1 MILSRMARP
10 WRIEYE
16 GALYHVFSR
25 GNNQQDIFVTDDDC
39 YLFLDSIGQ
48 MSERFDTVIFA
59 YVLMNNHYHLL
70 LRTPKANLSRSMQW
84 LGTTYT
90 RRFNLSHLQCGHLF
104 QGRYKSILVENDA
117 YLMQLSYYIHNN
129 PLRAGIVK
137 RLIDY
142 RWSSYPAYAYNRSHP
157 DWLDK
162 DLILSQIHGENKNQH
177 YREKSQKY
185 SDENRR
191 LWEDIRHGF
200 IYGSQKFVKKIK
212 DCYMVSEPDPAI
224 PQQKSIIK
232 DSDPV
237 TFSIKASKL
246 LQFDLESIKN
256 SPRVSQSDKTK
267 RDILLY
273 LLWQEGKYTNKQ
285 IGAIMG
291 LTQSAVSRR
300 ISITKKK
307 MALEQD
313 FERWV
318 KTIKPQIKP

>member
-1 MILSRMARP
+1 MARP

-25 GNNQQDIFVTDDDC
+25 GNNQQDIYLSDSDR
-39 YLFLDSIGQ
+39 YLFLDTLGQ
-48 MSERFDTVIFA
+48 LSERYDIDIFA
-59 YVLMNNHYHLL
+59 YVLMDNHYHLL

-90 RRFNLSHLQCGHLF
+90 RRFNLEHFQSGHLF

-129 PLRAGIVK
+129 PLRAGMVK

-162 DLILSQIHGENKNQH
+162 GLILSQILGENKHQK

-185 SDENRR
+185 SAEHRR
-191 LWEDIRHGF
+191 IGEDIRHGF
-200 IYGSQKFVKKIK
+200 IYGSSKFVKKIK
-212 DCYMVSEPDPAI
+212 DRFMVEEPDPAI
-224 PQQKSIIK
+224 PQQRSILKSA
-232 DSDPV
+232 DPAQ
-237 TFSIKASKL
+237 FLKRASKV
-246 LQFDLESIKN
+246 LQCDLDRIKN
-256 SPRVSQSDKTK
+256 SSRIRKSDKLN

-273 LLWQEGKYTNKQ
+273 WLWQEGKFTNLQ
-285 IGAIMG
+285 IGDLFG
-291 LTQSAVSRR
+291 LTHSAVSRR
-300 ISITKKK
+300 VAIIRKK
-307 MALEQD
+307 MAREQKQKI
-313 FERWV
+313 EKQV
-318 KTIKPQIKP
+318 EAIKSLIKP